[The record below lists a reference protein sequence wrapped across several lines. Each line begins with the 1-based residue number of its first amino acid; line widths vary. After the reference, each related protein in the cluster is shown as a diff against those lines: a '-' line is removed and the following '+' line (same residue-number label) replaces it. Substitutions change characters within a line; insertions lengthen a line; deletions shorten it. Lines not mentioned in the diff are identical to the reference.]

1 MTDDNDSI
9 ARRIREMPECAHDP
23 ILYGV
28 ATSIERGADPVRV
41 LLGALRAYAADA
53 VRLRKV
59 AAETIAKHEAP
70 VAFYEPEERAREKQA
85 SRDEDAR
92 RLAAGEV
99 TQEELARENSPFAS
113 LLGKVSFKVH
123 GLPGSRKR

>member
-28 ATSIERGADPVRV
+28 ATSIERGNDPVRV

-53 VRLRKV
+53 ARLRKV
-59 AAETIAKHEAP
+59 AAETIAKSPPEA
-70 VAFYEPEERAREKQA
+70 VFAEWSADVKSMGETIARLTRERDAARE
-85 SRDEDAR
+85 
-92 RLAAGEV
+92 V
-99 TQEELARENSPFAS
+99 ARENSPVVIAMRDPDDGPHME
-113 LLGKVSFKVH
+113 LD
-123 GLPGSRKR
+123 R